1 MSTLHTNDAPSTIL
15 RLLNMDLDPYMVG
28 SAVRLVLAQRLVR
41 RLCPKCK
48 KPAAPRTR
56 LPSPPARA
64 LFSRVRRCSSPGEC
78 EDCGRTGYRG
88 RRGIYE
94 ALVVTDELEDL
105 IAKKASVVELRE
117 LAMKQGMKTLRESGL
132 GVAARGETS
141 LDEVLANTVGEAPG
155 T

>member
-1 MSTLHTNDAPSTIL
+1 
-15 RLLNMDLDPYMVG
+15 MDLDPYMVG

-41 RLCPKCK
+41 RLCAKCK
-48 KPAAPRTR
+48 KPAAPKSSASF
-56 LPSPPARA
+56 SPRETAILKGA
-64 LFSRVRRCSSPGEC
+64 TLFEPGEC

-105 IAKKASVVELRE
+105 IARKASVVELRE
-117 LAMKQGMKTLRESGL
+117 LAMQQGMKSLRESGL
-132 GVAARGETS
+132 GVAARGDTS